1 MKKFIKIIAANLA
14 FLLMTCNVT
23 LHAQFKMPDLKEE
36 DMQALQQ
43 DILEIDKYINSLPE
57 DVRKEIEEEA
67 LKLLAE
73 IPDDELEKLLEFSAQ
88 IAEGMPTTNEAR
100 EEFQLPEP
108 EPAAKEPEKDPS
120 AKKQTNQQTK
130 AFRALVQSVID
141 QLDSLKVKT
150 AALPRI
156 SDRPQLEQKWS
167 KEKQSIDELRAYLSH
182 IINPVAV
189 DKDVIVAKLIT
200 DEHSDY
206 RTKLKQLKSALN
218 RTLPSIKL
226 PDQAGIKK
234 ANSKALRALNQL
246 ITDISN
252 LSIPTITKQ
261 TKELLKKYAPKEVK
275 KAETDFQ
282 SSQKNDYDSGTSSSD
297 DNYYPSRGH
306 RAYHG
311 YDEDSYYPGASGA
324 NYYPDMPGQRF
335 SDDGRYVQ
343 QPRRSARRKR
353 AGGGRTAAPRG
364 KRSAPAKGRSGKTP
378 RMYQKAV
385 RPPKIGPSPMQKDQG
400 QPQAPELKMKG
411 KSEKFKQKFGTQI
424 QEFLESFNELG
435 QKVDDKD
442 LPFNQVTKY
451 LTTSTPD
458 KKPEKFNVS
467 LDEITSTCNRVHKKI
482 EALNKSIKKLSQPDQ
497 VQIRD
502 ELSQFIKAP
511 EVDVFFSSLESLK
524 LAPEK
529 KSHEESL
536 KKAQAACKQLTDA
549 IKGEEKK
556 SEEQEKTK

>member
-14 FLLMTCNVT
+14 FLLMTCNIT

-88 IAEGMPTTNEAR
+88 IAEGMPTVKEAR

-108 EPAAKEPEKDPS
+108 EPGPKETAKDLS
-120 AKKQTNQQTK
+120 AKKQTDQQKK
-130 AFRALVQSVID
+130 AFRALVQSIID

-156 SDRPQLEQKWS
+156 SDRPQLEQKWH
-167 KEKQSIDELRAYLSH
+167 KEKQSIDELRAFLEH

-200 DEHSDY
+200 DEHAEY
-206 RTKLKQLKSALN
+206 RRKLTQLKSSLS

-234 ANSKALRALNQL
+234 ADTKALRALNQL
-246 ITDISN
+246 ITDIGN
-252 LSIPTITKQ
+252 LSIPTITTQ

-275 KAETDFQ
+275 KAESDLQ
-282 SSQKNDYDSGTSSSD
+282 SSQQNDYDSGSYSSGGD
-297 DNYYPSRGH
+297 YYPSRGH
-306 RAYHG
+306 RAYRG
-311 YDEDSYYPGASGA
+311 YDEDYYPGVSGA
-324 NYYPDMPGQRF
+324 DYYPDMPGQRF

-343 QPRRSARRKR
+343 QPRRSARRQR
-353 AGGGRTAAPRG
+353 AGGGR
-364 KRSAPAKGRSGKTP
+364 APAKGSAATIPGR
-378 RMYQKAV
+378 YQQAV
-385 RPPKIGPSPMQKDQG
+385 RPSKVVRPPMPKG
-400 QPQAPELKMKG
+400 QSQPLIPGLKMEG
-411 KSEKFKQKFGTQI
+411 KSERFKQKFETRRH
-424 QEFLESFNELG
+424 EFNKAFMEISEL
-435 QKVDDKD
+435 VDEEK
-442 LPFNQVTKY
+442 LPFANVAHY
-451 LTTSTPD
+451 LSTPD
-458 KKPEKFNVS
+458 ANPDKKQFNEKLS
-467 LDEITSTCNRVHKKI
+467 DLTTLCNKAHKKM
-482 EALNKSIKKLSQPDQ
+482 EALNQSVKKLAKQEQEIFRKNYEMPQESEASKFF
-497 VQIRD
+497 D
-502 ELSQFIKAP
+502 EL
-511 EVDVFFSSLESLK
+511 ENLK

-529 KSHEESL
+529 KSHEETL
-536 KKAQAACKQLTDA
+536 KKAQAACKLLTDS

-556 SEEQEKTK
+556 PDQEEKTK